1 MESSASESC
10 TVSRTSSV
18 EGDATGVA
26 TASLEGN
33 LALKNISELKYLSE
47 MNSSSGSS
55 ASNSDAWPMR
65 SCCSYC
71 NLSLLGTSLRR
82 SSKRKYSNMLL
93 EDILGCSSEL
103 SGDEILGS
111 NVSDGAIEIEGPSSK
126 VFPEDILGYPFKSNE
141 QCTERFS
148 EQPNDNVQRD
158 KNLKVCREVEDTLRE
173 EPEDVLLFRL
183 SATKEGTYQPV
194 AASENYSQQLAIAS
208 DDVALKPER
217 CVDIQF
223 SDNLSPQG
231 KEEQVLQGVV
241 LEQNISRSSSDCDE
255 TSMDVHSKRKDVEHS
270 DATPYSGQ
278 LFLEGWYDADELRQ
292 ALKAEQEALN
302 AVYLEL
308 EQERN
313 ASEIAANEA
322 MAMISRLQKEKAI
335 LQMEARHFER
345 MSEERAT
352 HDQEAIAVLKD
363 ILMKREAEKLALE
376 KEVELYRQRL
386 LSHRIEG
393 LDSSRREW
401 GVDRKDFALEG
412 KKEPVLLLKGKE
424 EESESSRRG
433 QVDTSL
439 TSAGVA
445 SAPDDIGADCHL
457 ERIEECFQRTSLW
470 SGDGANLFESFLAVA
485 DGGPSLYEQ
494 EDICKSRSL
503 VSTSHMSLA
512 EVVAETAGKNNGGGI
527 HIHDSSLTSGQWNQT
542 KAFGDSDHCGID
554 YHLTPG
560 APVTSKLDKNTAED
574 KTPRSSGDVRWQ
586 FVLDHL
592 CNLENQIRQLKTKEK
607 FEIENQCKEETVCRG
622 DRESINS
629 ERKSMGHSCDWERG
643 SVDAK
648 QGCSLSERGTAGDQ
662 TVRKKVPGEHLSED
676 SLKISSENEINQLN
690 GGTVK
695 GFLSGQCSISILQ
708 QNGEP
713 FIDHPKVSGLW
724 CKGRYRHEHSC
735 HIPAMEDLE
744 IRTTRDWPKLTK
756 RDASVEPCSIMPEPE
771 SSSRG
776 AERTNVEVENP
787 QCSLETSDALLLA
800 TTPEFSCTESM
811 NNHSNFSMAVE
822 NDDVRRLT
830 SKLQALEADNELMRS
845 AIKAMVQE
853 RGKVDLLQELVQL
866 YSFKSDDWQ
875 QQQTVLCHHLLH

>member
-173 EPEDVLLFRL
+173 KPDDVLLFRL

-376 KEVELYRQRL
+376 KEVELYIHRL
-386 LSHRIEG
+386 LSHRTEG
-393 LDSSRREW
+393 WGSSEKDW
-401 GVDRKDFALEG
+401 SAGRKIHALEG
-412 KKEPVLLLKGKE
+412 GKEPVLLLE
-424 EESESSRRG
+424 EKQESKSSDG
-433 QVDTSL
+433 GEQMDTLL

-445 SAPDDIGADCHL
+445 SALTGHDL
-457 ERIEECFQRTSLW
+457 ERIEGYFQRTSLW
-470 SGDGANLFESFLAVA
+470 TGDGTNLLEYFQAV
-485 DGGPSLYEQ
+485 DDHGPLCEQ
-494 EDICKSRSL
+494 KDNCKNRSL
-503 VSTSHMSLA
+503 ALTSPLSVT
-512 EVVAETAGKNNGGGI
+512 EVAEETVGKNDDVI
-527 HIHDSSLTSGQWNQT
+527 HIHNSSLTSGQCNQM
-542 KAFGDSDHCGID
+542 KAFGDSDQCGTD
-554 YHLTPG
+554 YLLKPG
-560 APVTSKLDKNTAED
+560 APVPLNMDKYREGD
-574 KTPRSSGDVRWQ
+574 KIQRSSGEERWQ
-586 FVLDHL
+586 FVLEHI
-592 CNLENQIRQLKTKEK
+592 CNLEKQIRQLRANKNL
-607 FEIENQCKEETVCRG
+607 EIENQSKRGTICR
-622 DRESINS
+622 DHHQTMNS
-629 ERKSMGHSCDWERG
+629 EWMLLGHRDDC
-643 SVDAK
+643 
-648 QGCSLSERGTAGDQ
+648 ERGTKQGDSSYENGVEGDQ
-662 TVRKKVPGEHLSED
+662 SARNKVPGENLSED
-676 SLKISSENEINQLN
+676 LFKVFSENEINQIN
-690 GGTVK
+690 AGTAER
-695 GFLSGQCSISILQ
+695 FCFAHHSDSISE
-708 QNGEP
+708 QNGEQL
-713 FIDHPKVSGLW
+713 IDHAKFNEVW
-724 CKGRYRHEHSC
+724 CEGEYQNGQSS
-735 HIPAMEDLE
+735 HILGMQCPE
-744 IRTTRDWPKLTK
+744 IETAKDWSKLATM
-756 RDASVEPCSIMPEPE
+756 DASEVSCSIMPKPE

-776 AERTNVEVENP
+776 AERTYAEVENP